1 MARTKHTAR
10 KTTGGKAPRKALPM
24 AFAKKRPISDD
35 DDDEPEQLD
44 QFDKNA
50 ENFEEGEEKEEKEAP
65 VRRERKPKETKPQTD
80 FNSKFASF
88 YIGTQQFSLTT
99 RRIKKPRTLFVA
111 QYNYVV
117 SEGDLYQIEEDVPLL
132 KVQPGYD
139 YKTFLSQTVRAR
151 KFEVGHEAKDPSDRT
166 KYMPQV
172 QPINLKLQDIQ
183 CFVDVYEPV
192 GVEIEQVGVI
202 LSSQAREEMQCPRP
216 CRILPQASK
225 KIVANKF
232 TADNIEFSSGF
243 ADLTINKESNLEC
256 TLTFENEVKQVQDII
271 EKKNFSRELINWA
284 EKMDP
289 LKHKQLLEVIEDKFL
304 LFKVASAQKDKVAFL
319 NNIKAQ
325 LDQTQNIIV
334 TEKKSK
340 EEVIIHK
347 VLGYSAETTPI
358 ADVLASS
365 PEIEHEDVE
374 ELFQLEQ
381 KQVEGGHGF
390 IQGNLKQRYTNCIP
404 LAMMHK
410 NTQYLYFVINEL
422 HCVQQTFGQLS
433 QIALNNK
440 LKEKDIKVGITL
452 AKITSVQFNP
462 LAFAALTCNNG
473 FLNAVDTANLVFKEL
488 TLEHTIQITIGACSN
503 INDDIATVKRVQ
515 KMIGTLDIGFSIIS
529 ALVSQNKKI
538 LNYLMSTSSLD
549 YSNFYKFK
557 RYINTESCELL
568 KNLIYVKPDVLKYVL
583 PKMEQK
589 DITQFIQKFIDQSTK
604 DVTRLNLYDDD
615 MFGQMATFHNVDAMN
630 IFIKHG
636 FCFSKSFTDYQRL
649 GSLFD
654 DHLFNQLVQL
664 IFSHF
669 VATKD
674 DLHAVFAQLIISS
687 IKQEKLQRLQFIHD
701 TFQSKIEQDKM
712 KPFTNEIIGAFIACY
727 QVAGSYNKQ
736 QASMKYLVDIC
747 KVVDL
752 KLVSEV
758 TTKTFWGINFSDY
771 NEDIIK
777 CVENPIEVLKDASYV
792 YQWETKFVKQLLEQ
806 QLPNQQDSIQENK
819 CMQTFL
825 SSTLRQMQN
834 ADYRLEESKK
844 TKKVQKQTPQQAPQ
858 FGCFGKS
865 TPWQQ
870 QRAIQQQTEQG
881 LISSYTTEKELQE
894 YVDTLNEIMLMCINC
909 PKLLQ
914 AKLDGDLQFMQN
926 FFAQSSVWMSLD
938 VFNVFVKN
946 VQDLKTKLAEKDNN
960 SIAIQESDY
969 KKIIDDIDSKIQVI
983 VPQQQSQQ
991 PQKQPGFSYNSRSQ
1005 SQSEQP
1011 TFREPKVVHAE
1022 VQRYNLKMQKREN
1035 KNSYHF
1041 MKLTPEQFEEVKLN
1055 PALLH
1060 KDSEG
1065 FYALSNV
1072 FFALSEIQDFQPHIK
1087 DCMATL
1093 SETKS
1098 QEAQNQAILYFIK
1111 NSSNNEYIA
1120 AILDNMEKVFGK
1132 ARCKEILLAKLDGE
1146 NVLHLSAQHVSQ
1158 QNNMRDRFAMKRTTM
1173 SGFGQGFGSQP
1184 TAAKTVVSVPD
1195 TAIKLCQKFGVLED
1209 LIIQKNQ
1216 GGLTPL
1222 MVSISNQYFNID
1234 LLDKGDRSVDTEN
1247 NNVMHYYINYLGA
1260 QQARNQSNQKSLDDF
1275 KLIDQKANLKQL
1287 LEQQNVH
1294 KQTPVH
1300 FGAQLTDVLK
1310 FFDTKKVDFQ
1320 ALSADF
1326 TLFKSEDEYNL
1337 KFLMEKGC
1345 DLFTVEANTVSSKP
1359 EETMPFFSVLRV
1371 ARNQGNPALIKLAV
1385 KLGYDQTMIAKCILL
1400 FRHITFIEL
1409 IPTLNV
1415 EPDLRLAQCF
1425 LYCLIDGV
1433 NSKQAKLVTQ
1443 LTQQLQV
1450 SQFDTFESLK
1460 LLVENLGQDNNIFQ
1474 TLGYTGISVDAE
1486 SFLQIALKTQ
1496 DVRLKIH
1503 AKLFDRNN
1511 ISGLVRL
1518 MQQPMAPSNTE
1529 EENLVKVLV
1538 EVKQLLWTQD
1548 FTKDLV
1554 KAFVIAYPPL
1564 NDTPQYSAVLKQ
1576 YLYVQI
1582 EDTER
1587 SKLQQALSEI
1597 QIVHEHDPALDKLCA
1612 KHSITLAPQPLLN
1625 IPVLFHLV
1633 PTNEDKKLISQIA
1646 MQINSYP
1653 AEKQVNPMFSVSNNI
1668 LHYKD
1673 IPCNVVDF
1681 REAGARL
1688 GMMLFQIQ
1696 KSHVGFQVKKGFQ
1709 NMQIYN
1715 KQPQLHH
1722 HFAHRKVEQFETAEL
1737 AFKHFMKLLSSKT
1750 QQSLEQIS
1758 YESETLVGTQ
1768 TGKGFKF
1775 YISSFQ
1781 NSNMNMSISGLD
1793 SLQQI
1798 FNKGIRKQMWRNVTS
1813 MQITDT
1819 RLFSAINK
1827 YMQYIDEVD
1836 NLSEL
1841 QLKCLYLQ
1849 LSIFTTYPN
1858 RLNREQM
1865 LSYIKDTVSKA
1876 VAHIRLVNCL
1886 HKHEINADLLEKA
1899 YNELGFETS
1908 NGQMFGYNAVLV
1920 NRMPSV
1926 RQGALTNLADEKKQ
1940 FVVHFKSQ
1948 DNSQSLFGHRQTSG
1962 AFNVKLPGVGYLYAI
1977 NKVQGKDLSTMIK
1990 QTAQGFKLGQVDFG
2004 HDDERNI
2011 VASIVF
2017 ME

>member
-1 MARTKHTAR
+1 MARTKQTAR
-10 KTTGGKAPRKALPM
+10 KSFGSKAPRKALPL
-24 AFAKKRPISDD
+24 AFAKKRPLRD
-35 DDDEPEQLD
+35 DDDEPEPLD

-50 ENFEEGEEKEEKEAP
+50 EHFEEGEEKEEKEAP
-65 VRRERKPKETKPQTD
+65 VRKERKPKETKPQTD

-111 QYNYVV
+111 QYNYVA
-117 SEGDLYQIEEDVPLL
+117 SEGELYQIEEDVPLL

-271 EKKNFSRELINWA
+271 EKKN
-284 EKMDP
+284 
-289 LKHKQLLEVIEDKFL
+289 
-304 LFKVASAQKDKVAFL
+304 
-319 NNIKAQ
+319 
-325 LDQTQNIIV
+325 
-334 TEKKSK
+334 
-340 EEVIIHK
+340 
-347 VLGYSAETTPI
+347 
-358 ADVLASS
+358 
-365 PEIEHEDVE
+365 
-374 ELFQLEQ
+374 
-381 KQVEGGHGF
+381 
-390 IQGNLKQRYTNCIP
+390 IP

-687 IKQEKLQRLQFIHD
+687 IKQEKLQRLQFIHN

-834 ADYRLEESKK
+834 AYYRLEESKK
-844 TKKVQKQTPQQAPQ
+844 TKKVQKQTPQQAPV
-858 FGCFGKS
+858 FGSFGKS

-870 QRAIQQQTEQG
+870 QRATQLQTEQG
-881 LISSYTTEKELQE
+881 LISSYATEKELQE

-946 VQDLKTKLAEKDNN
+946 VQDLKTKLDQEDNN
-960 SIAIQESDY
+960 RIAIQESDY
-969 KKIIDDIDSKIQVI
+969 KKIIDDIDSKIQVL

-991 PQKQPGFSYNSRSQ
+991 PQKQSGFSYNSRSQ
-1005 SQSEQP
+1005 SQSEKP
-1011 TFREPKVVHAE
+1011 TFREPKVVQAE
-1022 VQRYNLKMQKREN
+1022 TQRYNLKMQKREN
-1035 KNSYHF
+1035 KNSYH

-1072 FFALSEIQDFQPHIK
+1072 FFALSEIQDFQLHIK
-1087 DCMATL
+1087 DCLTTL

-1098 QEAQNQAILYFIK
+1098 QEAQNQAILYFVK

-1146 NVLHLSAQHVSQ
+1146 NVLHLSAQHVSS
-1158 QNNMRDRFAMKRTTM
+1158 QNNMHDRFAMKRAAM
-1173 SGFGQGFGSQP
+1173 SGFGQGFGSP
-1184 TAAKTVVSVPD
+1184 AKMAAKTVVSVPD

-1234 LLDKGDRSVDTEN
+1234 LLDKGDRSVDSEN

-1612 KHSITLAPQPLLN
+1612 KHSIMLAPQPLIK

-1646 MQINSYP
+1646 MQINSCSP
-1653 AEKQVNPMFSVSNNI
+1653 TEKQVNPMFSVFNNI

-1673 IPCNVVDF
+1673 IPCNVVGF

-1750 QQSLEQIS
+1750 QQSLEQIQ

-1781 NSNMNMSISGLD
+1781 NSNMNMQISGLD

-1798 FNKGIRKQMWRNVTS
+1798 FNKGIRKQMWRNVMS

-1886 HKHEINADLLEKA
+1886 HKHEINADLLEKT

-1908 NGQMFGYNAVLV
+1908 NGRMFGYNAVLV

-1948 DNSQSLFGHRQTSG
+1948 DNSQSHFGYKQTGG